1 MNKKE
6 RVTAAIHYQKPD
18 RIPMCDSFWEDTVA
32 RWHNE
37 GLPENIKPGEFF
49 DFDITSFSLDCSPR
63 FKTEIFKE
71 IDGLRTFR
79 DRMGY
84 IAKKSIGKSTTL
96 GFESFPVTGHDA
108 WQQIKK
114 MFTMKENEAARID
127 DTIFPF
133 RIDNGPTWEEAKS
146 KYKKA
151 RECGYY
157 ILGNNY
163 GPHEATWRLR
173 GFEETL
179 MDMIED
185 PEFIIDIAST
195 YLNFQKKIIDKCI
208 TEGIKFDG
216 FICTDD
222 VAATNG
228 MLFSPR
234 TWRKIYKPLIKDL
247 GNFLKE
253 RNIHFWMHCCGNAEA
268 IFEDLI
274 ECGLQVINPLEVKS
288 GLDVC
293 KLKSKYEGRLAFYG
307 NITASEMTNKEKI
320 TKELKRKIPL
330 FKDGGFIFHSDH
342 SVPSDVSF
350 DQYKD
355 IIKIAGKL
363 NS

>member
-6 RVTAAIHYQKPD
+6 RVTAAINYQTPD
-18 RIPMCDSFWEDTVA
+18 KIPMNDSFWEDTVA
-32 RWHNE
+32 RWYSE
-37 GLPENIKPGEFF
+37 GLPDNIKPGDFF
-49 DFDITSFSLDCSPR
+49 DFDITTFSLDCSPR

-84 IAKKSIGKSTTL
+84 VATKSIGKSTTL
-96 GFESFPVTGHDA
+96 GFKSFPVKDHA
-108 WQQIKK
+108 IWQNIKK
-114 MFTMKENEAARID
+114 MFFLKEDEAARID
-127 DTIFPF
+127 DVIFPF
-133 RIDNGPTWEEAKS
+133 RIDEGPTWKDAKS
-146 KYKKA
+146 KYDEA
-151 RECGYY
+151 RKNGLY

-195 YLNFQKKIIDKCI
+195 YLNFQKKVIDKCI
-208 TEGIKFDG
+208 SNGIKFDG

-222 VAATNG
+222 IAGTNG

-234 TWRKIYKPLIKDL
+234 IWRKIYKPLIKDL

-253 RNIHFWMHCCGNAEA
+253 RNIHFWMHCCGNAEV

-274 ECGLQVINPLEVKS
+274 ECGLQVMNPLEVKS
-288 GLDVC
+288 GLDIC
-293 KLKSKYEGRLAFYG
+293 TLKSKYEGRLAFYG
-307 NITASEMTNKEKI
+307 NITASEMTNKKNI
-320 TKELKRKIPL
+320 TKELQRKIPL

-350 DQYKD
+350 TQYKH
-355 IIKIAGKL
+355 IIETVRML
-363 NS
+363 NA